1 MKHIYII
8 LVIFACSCRP
18 IKNYVH
24 YFDSGEICSDKFDF
38 IELLSFEDSLHVFL
52 GGNFPDAGGDY
63 YFRFK
68 KVPEKTDVYSLSNKE
83 EILMLS
89 DSLSKFGYSS
99 QLSPFISS
107 EIKISRL
114 GHKHLNLLMNI
125 NSCGCVDLE
134 LVLYNRIN
142 NVNYW
147 KQFRTINTLK
157 FFEDFGK
164 LRQGGR

>member
-1 MKHIYII
+1 
-8 LVIFACSCRP
+8 
-18 IKNYVH
+18 VH
-24 YFDSGEICSDKFDF
+24 FFDPSEICSEKFDF

-68 KVPEKTDVYSLSNKE
+68 KAPEKKDVYTLSNEK

-89 DSLSKFGYSS
+89 DSMSKFGYSS
-99 QLSPFISS
+99 ELGPFIST
-107 EIKISRL
+107 EIKVSKLSR
-114 GHKHLNLLMNI
+114 KHLNLLMTI

-134 LVLYNRIN
+134 LVLDNRIN

-147 KQFRTINTLK
+147 KQFRTINTLE
-157 FFEDFGK
+157 FFEFGGK
-164 LRQGGR
+164 LRRGHD